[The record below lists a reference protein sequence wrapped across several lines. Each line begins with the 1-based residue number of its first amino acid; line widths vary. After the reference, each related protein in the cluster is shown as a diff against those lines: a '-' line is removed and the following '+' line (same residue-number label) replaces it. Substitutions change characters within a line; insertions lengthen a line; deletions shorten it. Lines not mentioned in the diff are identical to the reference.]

1 MRLGLALGYWG
12 RGPAADHL
20 TLAREAERLGYDSVW
35 TAESWGSDAFTPL
48 TWIAA
53 RTSRIKLGTAV
64 AQMAAR
70 SPTATAMHAL
80 TLDHLSGGRMML
92 GLGLSGPQ
100 VVEGWYGRPF
110 PASPLTATREYVDVV
125 RQVLRREGPVT
136 LDGRFHALP
145 YRGADG
151 TGLGKPLKPI
161 THPLRAGLP
170 VLLGA
175 EGPRNVAQ
183 TVRIADGWLPLYW
196 SPTRPEVYEAS
207 LAGLLRETG
216 GEGRPGPCRQTPD
229 CPATPCTLLHARPRS
244 RGRCPHCRTPHSPE
258 CIQYEGPRA
267 ARREHAPDAAGPAL
281 RADDGSSTTG
291 PSRFLVAPMARVK
304 VCDDV
309 AEGLLPVKAMLGFYI
324 GGMGPMQGRTEHSIG
339 GGGRATGGRNFH
351 ADLMARM
358 GYEEE
363 AHRIQRLFLEGRRE
377 EAVLAVPD
385 AFADEISLVGP
396 RRRIAERL
404 ELWRKGPVTDLLAL
418 SPDPHT
424 LRVLAELNT

>member
-12 RGPAADHL
+12 RCPDLGHL
-20 TLAREAERLGYDSVW
+20 ALAQEAERLGYDSVW
-35 TAESWGSDAFTPL
+35 TAEAWGSDAFTPL

-53 RTSRIKLGTAV
+53 HTSRIRLGTAV

-70 SPTATAMHAL
+70 SPVTTAMHAL

-110 PASPLTATREYVDVV
+110 PKSPLTATREYVEVV
-125 RQVLRREGPVT
+125 RQVLRREGPVEVRG
-136 LDGRFHALP
+136 DFHAHP
-145 YRGADG
+145 YTGEDA

-161 THPLRAGLP
+161 THPLRADLP

-175 EGPRNVAQ
+175 EGPKNVAQ
-183 TVRIADGWLPLYW
+183 TTRIADGWLPLYW
-196 SPTRPEVYEAS
+196 SPLRTDVYEAS
-207 LAGLLRETG
+207 LTGLR
-216 GEGRPGPCRQTPD
+216 
-229 CPATPCTLLHARPRS
+229 
-244 RGRCPHCRTPHSPE
+244 
-258 CIQYEGPRA
+258 
-267 ARREHAPDAAGPAL
+267 
-281 RADDGSSTTG
+281 DG
-291 PSRFLVAPMARVK
+291 FAIAPMARAK

-324 GGMGPMQGRTEHSIG
+324 GGMGH
-339 GGGRATGGRNFH
+339 AARNFH

-358 GYEEE
+358 GYAEE
-363 AHRIQRLFLEGRRE
+363 ARRIQELFLAGRRE

-396 RRRIAERL
+396 RARIAERL
-404 ELWRKGPVTDLLAL
+404 DAWRRGPVTDLLVLA
-418 SPDPHT
+418 PDPHT
-424 LRVLAELNT
+424 LRVLAELNS

>member
-12 RGPAADHL
+12 RGPDPGHL
-20 TLAREAERLGYDSVW
+20 ALAQEAERLGYDSVW
-35 TAESWGSDAFTPL
+35 TAEAWGSDAFTPL

-53 RTSRIKLGTAV
+53 HTSRIRLGTAV

-110 PASPLTATREYVDVV
+110 PKSPLTATREYVEVI
-125 RQVLRREGPVT
+125 RQVLRREGPVEVR
-136 LDGRFHALP
+136 GRFHPHP
-145 YRGADG
+145 YAGDDG

-161 THPLRAGLP
+161 THPLRADLP

-175 EGPRNVAQ
+175 EGPRNIEQ
-183 TVRIADGWLPLYW
+183 TTRIADGWLPLYW
-196 SPTRPEVYEAS
+196 SPLRTDVYEAS
-207 LAGLLRETG
+207 LAGPREGFT
-216 GEGRPGPCRQTPD
+216 
-229 CPATPCTLLHARPRS
+229 
-244 RGRCPHCRTPHSPE
+244 
-258 CIQYEGPRA
+258 
-267 ARREHAPDAAGPAL
+267 
-281 RADDGSSTTG
+281 
-291 PSRFLVAPMARVK
+291 VAPMARARI
-304 VCDDV
+304 CDDV

-324 GGMGPMQGRTEHSIG
+324 GGMGH
-339 GGGRATGGRNFH
+339 AARNFH

-363 AHRIQRLFLEGRRE
+363 ARRVQELFLAGRRE

-396 RRRIAERL
+396 RARVAERL
-404 ELWRKGPVTDLLAL
+404 AAWRAGPVTDLLVLA
-418 SPDPHT
+418 PDPHT
-424 LRVLAELNT
+424 LRVLAELNS

>member
-12 RGPAADHL
+12 RGPSPDHVP
-20 TLAREAERLGYDSVW
+20 LAREAERLGYDSVW

-53 RTSRIKLGTAV
+53 RTSTIKLGTAV

-70 SPTATAMHAL
+70 SPATTAMHAL
-80 TLDHLSGGRMML
+80 TLDHLSGGRVLL

-110 PASPLTATREYVDVV
+110 PKSPLTATREYVDVV

-136 LDGRFHALP
+136 VDGRFHPLP
-145 YRGADG
+145 YRGPDA

-183 TVRIADGWLPLYW
+183 TARIADGWLPLYW
-196 SPTRPEVYEAS
+196 APSRPEVYGPAV
-207 LAGLLRETG
+207 AGLP
-216 GEGRPGPCRQTPD
+216 EG
-229 CPATPCTLLHARPRS
+229 
-244 RGRCPHCRTPHSPE
+244 
-258 CIQYEGPRA
+258 
-267 ARREHAPDAAGPAL
+267 
-281 RADDGSSTTG
+281 
-291 PSRFLVAPMARVK
+291 FLVAPMAQVR

-309 AEGLLPVKAMLGFYI
+309 AAGLLPVKAMLGFYI
-324 GGMGPMQGRTEHSIG
+324 GGMGH
-339 GGGRATGGRNFH
+339 AARNFH

-363 AHRIQRLFLEGRRE
+363 ARRIQELFLSGRRE

-396 RRRIAERL
+396 RERIAERL

-424 LRVLAELNT
+424 LRVLAELNS

>member
-12 RGPAADHL
+12 RGPDAAHL
-20 TLAREAERLGYDSVW
+20 ELARAAEDLGYASVW
-35 TAESWGSDAFTPL
+35 TAEAWGSDAFTPL

-53 RTSRIKLGTAV
+53 HTSRIRLGTAI

-125 RQVLRREGPVT
+125 RQVLRRQAPVE
-136 LDGRFHALP
+136 LDGRFHPHP
-145 YRGADG
+145 YRGPDA
-151 TGLGKPLKPI
+151 TGLGKALKPI
-161 THPLRAGLP
+161 THPLRASLP

-175 EGPRNVAQ
+175 EGPRNIAQ
-183 TVRIADGWLPLYW
+183 TTRIADGWLPLYW
-196 SPTRPEVYEAS
+196 SPTRTGVYEAA
-207 LAGLLRETG
+207 LDGLP
-216 GEGRPGPCRQTPD
+216 EGFV
-229 CPATPCTLLHARPRS
+229 
-244 RGRCPHCRTPHSPE
+244 
-258 CIQYEGPRA
+258 I
-267 ARREHAPDAAGPAL
+267 
-281 RADDGSSTTG
+281 
-291 PSRFLVAPMARVK
+291 APMARAR

-324 GGMGPMQGRTEHSIG
+324 GGMG
-339 GGGRATGGRNFH
+339 AAARNFH

-363 AHRIQRLFLEGRRE
+363 ARHIQRLFLQGRKE
-377 EAVLAVPD
+377 EAVMAVPD
-385 AFADEISLVGP
+385 AFADEISLIGP
-396 RRRIAERL
+396 RERIAERL
-404 ELWRKGPVTDLLAL
+404 EAWRAGPVTDLLVTA
-418 SPDPHT
+418 PDPHT
-424 LRVLAELNT
+424 LRVLAELN